1 MKKEQKAKVQKAKV
15 SVVIPTIHEEG
26 VFGIIDKL
34 REKLPDVEIIIVDK
48 SDEEYEKRLMEKNVT
63 VIRQH
68 DRGVEKAIFL
78 GLKHAHGDILASID
92 GDGTHDVEGIFK
104 GIKII
109 EEGKAD
115 LVLGNRLGHIKEGA
129 MNPYLQ
135 FGNMVISTT
144 FNKLYNTNIHDF
156 LVGLFVM
163 SRKAYEEVK
172 HVEPYR
178 AGHAG
183 VFAIE
188 LAKRGYKIA
197 EVPINYYPRKEGTS
211 KLTRSKFLYGVN
223 VVGQMIRLARDY
235 SPLLVFG
242 GVGAIFVI
250 AGLALGLYIIYNFL
264 STGEFTLI
272 GRSLI
277 AFMLFITGVLS
288 IIAGFIID
296 LLIEIERRLER
307 IEKEKK

>member
-1 MKKEQKAKVQKAKV
+1 MKKGKKEPKV
-15 SVVIPTIHEEG
+15 SVVIPTIEEEG
-26 VFGIIDKL
+26 VFEIIDKL
-34 REKLPDVEIIIVDK
+34 RERIPDVEIIIVDK
-48 SDEEYEKRLMEKNVT
+48 SSEEYERRLLEKGVK

-68 DRGVEKAIFL
+68 DRGVEKAVML
-78 GLKHAHGDILASID
+78 GLKHSHGEILASID

-115 LVLGNRLGHIKEGA
+115 LVLGNRMDHIKEGA
-129 MNPYLQ
+129 MNAYLQ
-135 FGNMVISTT
+135 FGNKVISTA

-163 SRKAYEEVK
+163 SREAYEAVK
-172 HVEPYR
+172 DVEPYR

-188 LAKRGYKIA
+188 LAKKGYKIS
-197 EVPINYYPRKEGTS
+197 EVPINYYPRKEGSS
-211 KLTRSKFLYGVN
+211 KLTKSKFFYGIN

-235 SPLLVFG
+235 SPLLIFG
-242 GVGAIFVI
+242 GIGFVFVL
-250 AGLALGLYIIYNFL
+250 AGLILGLYVIYTFIT
-264 STGEFTLI
+264 SGSFTLI

-277 AFMLFITGVLS
+277 AFMLFITGILS

-296 LLIEIERRLER
+296 MLIEIEKK
-307 IEKEKK
+307 IEKIGKEK